1 MINPSKNT
9 ELEEEKDQLIG
20 KKYSFFKIK
29 SNKIVSP
36 ITGKVVKVFFDE
48 RTILISNI
56 CGMQIILGIETKA
69 KENSLE
75 IKRIINEGQ
84 SIKRGEIVFLLKGID
99 CIECITIY
107 IPWQP
112 LIIKRI
118 NGLEIAYRNPWS
130 LLKTKTH
137 GFYL

>member
-56 CGMQIILGIETKA
+56 CGMQIILRIETKA

-107 IPWQP
+107 IP
-112 LIIKRI
+112 
-118 NGLEIAYRNPWS
+118 
-130 LLKTKTH
+130 
-137 GFYL
+137 